1 MKTSKALMLFFLS
14 FLFLLS
20 VNAQNG
26 EDFHLQKA
34 GFDKISLKSKNDTI
48 VFLISKSDS
57 KVPKPTILF
66 IQGSL
71 PLPVIFYDQ
80 EVSNSLIPFSIKEY
94 SEKFNFIIIAR
105 KGIPLIG
112 SYDKDANGY
121 LDANGEVPLEYIKN
135 NNLGYRVS
143 QVQSVINYIHN
154 DKRVIKDSIF
164 VIGHSEGYRV
174 ACKLAES
181 NTKIAKLVCMSADP
195 FNRVTESILRERV
208 KGFGINNDEASQLE
222 IDNLI
227 DDYKNIPVSK
237 ITYKDNVNF
246 NNWLSYNE
254 HMSYESL
261 RKFKNPILVV
271 YGSAD
276 IGSAHNDLLP
286 FLLPKSNI
294 KLKAYPNYSHNYEKK
309 EFDANGNPLE
319 DSYHWD
325 EVFKD
330 VVNWLTL

>member
-1 MKTSKALMLFFLS
+1 MSILRYFIIASLS
-14 FLFLLS
+14 CF
-20 VNAQNG
+20 VMHAQSG

-121 LDANGEVPLEYIKN
+121 LDSNGEVPLEYIKN

-143 QVQSVINYIHN
+143 QVQSVINYLYG
-154 DKRVIKDSIF
+154 DKKAIKDSIF

-174 ACKLAES
+174 ACKLAEN

-208 KGFGINNDEASQLE
+208 KGFGTNNDEASQLE
-222 IDNLI
+222 IDKLI
-227 DDYKNIPVSK
+227 DDYKNIPANK
-237 ITYKDNVNF
+237 IAFKDNVNF

-254 HMSYESL
+254 NMSYESL

>member
-1 MKTSKALMLFFLS
+1 MSIFRYFIIATFSCFVMH
-14 FLFLLS
+14 
-20 VNAQNG
+20 AQNG
-26 EDFHLQKA
+26 EDYHLQKA
-34 GFDKISLKSKNDTI
+34 GFDKITLKTKKDTI
-48 VFLISKSDS
+48 VFLMSKSES

-66 IQGSL
+66 AQGSL

-80 EVSNSLIPFSIKEY
+80 DISNSLIPFSIKEY
-94 SEKFNFIIIAR
+94 SEKFNFVIIAR

-112 SYDKDANGY
+112 TYDKDANGY
-121 LDANGEVPLEYIKN
+121 VDEKGEVPLEYTKN

-143 QVQSVINYIHN
+143 QVQTVINYLYN
-154 DKRVIKDSIF
+154 DKRVKKDSIF
-164 VIGHSEGYRV
+164 LIGHSEGYRV

-181 NTKIAKLVCMSADP
+181 DTKIAKLVCMSADP

-208 KGFGINNDEASQLE
+208 KGFGTNNDEASQLE

-227 DDYKNIPVSK
+227 DDYKNIPASK
-237 ITYKDNVNF
+237 ITYKDDIKF

-261 RKFKNPILVV
+261 RKFKKPILVV

-286 FLLPKSNI
+286 FLLPKNNI

>member
-1 MKTSKALMLFFLS
+1 MSILRYFIIAS
-14 FLFLLS
+14 FSCF
-20 VNAQNG
+20 VMHAQSG

-34 GFDKISLKSKNDTI
+34 GFDKISLKTKKDTI
-48 VFLISKSDS
+48 VFLMSKSES

-66 IQGSL
+66 VQGSL

-121 LDANGEVPLEYIKN
+121 LDANGEIPLEYIKN

-222 IDNLI
+222 IDKLI
-227 DDYKNIPVSK
+227 DDYKNIPANK
-237 ITYKDNVNF
+237 IAFKDNVNF